1 MLYAL
6 GERKHRPASMGCD
19 SSVNYIGFLDKGTG
33 KHQSNM
39 VYDSLGL
46 GRCLNACDYKSPTA
60 IIDYE

>member
-1 MLYAL
+1 
-6 GERKHRPASMGCD
+6 MGYGT
-19 SSVNYIGFLDKGTG
+19 SVKPVGFLDKGTG

-39 VYDSLGL
+39 IYDSNGL